1 MPLLSHLLIV
11 LILAMG
17 APDPSWADQA
27 QDGHNQDDRA
37 QGGQTQNGRTKNDP
51 GCLIRE
57 VRYTAGLAETSLTG
71 VSGDPLRIRVL
82 LDPETLPSG
91 YFVSTNV
98 RVIAAPAPP
107 DILPGF
113 PVITVTCP
121 EPGEYVLEIST
132 SLLTR
137 TSCVGV
143 SACSLS
149 EQRVTLRIH

>member
-1 MPLLSHLLIV
+1 MPFWSHLLVV
-11 LILAMG
+11 LILALG
-17 APDPSWADQA
+17 TPDPSWADQV
-27 QDGHNQDDRA
+27 QDGHSQDDQA
-37 QGGQTQNGRTKNDP
+37 QGYP

-82 LDPETLPSG
+82 LDPETLRSG

-113 PVITVTCP
+113 PEIRIVCP
-121 EPGEYVLEIST
+121 EPGEYVLEVST

-149 EQRVTLRIH
+149 EQRVILRIH

>member
-17 APDPSWADQA
+17 APDPSWADQV
-27 QDGHNQDDRA
+27 QDGHNQDGQV
-37 QGGQTQNGRTKNDP
+37 QGYP
-51 GCLIRE
+51 GCLIRDI
-57 VRYTAGLAETSLTG
+57 RYTARLAETSLTG
-71 VSGDPLRIRVL
+71 APEEHLRITVR
-82 LDPETLPSG
+82 LDPETLPIG

-98 RVIAAPAPP
+98 RVITAPAPP

-113 PVITVTCP
+113 PKITVTCP
-121 EPGEYVLEIST
+121 EPGEYVLEVST